1 MRFASSQ
8 KGFSL
13 VELMIVVI
21 VVMIVAAIA
30 APNLLSSRR
39 SSNEASALSA
49 VRITSQAE
57 TAYQTTYG
65 GGNYGTAAQLHVAHL
80 IDNMLAAANNVN
92 VGGNPPRNTAKGG
105 YRFRIQ
111 VTNAVPGGAAAT
123 YVVSAIPATPSGVTQ
138 TGAKRICLTDAS
150 VLKGSTQ
157 NLSLHYNYAQCGFAN
172 PFVP

>member
-1 MRFASSQ
+1 MRSEHTD

-13 VELMIVVI
+13 VELMIVVV

-30 APNLLSSRR
+30 APNLLSSKR
-39 SSNEASALSA
+39 SSNEASALSS
-49 VRITSQAE
+49 VRIMSQAE

-80 IDNMLAAANNVN
+80 IDNTVAAASNVN
-92 VGGNPPRNTAKGG
+92 VGGNPPRNTAKSG

-111 VTNAVPGGAAAT
+111 IANATPTTGAR
-123 YVVSAIPATPSGVTQ
+123 YVISAIPATPSGVTQ
-138 TGAKRICLTDAS
+138 TGAKRICLTEAG

-157 NLSLHYNYAQCGFAN
+157 NLSIHYDYAQCGFAN
-172 PFVP
+172 PFAP

>member
-1 MRFASSQ
+1 MRSTKTD

-13 VELMIVVI
+13 VELMIVV
-21 VVMIVAAIA
+21 VVIMIVAAIA

-39 SSNEASALSA
+39 SSNEASALSSI
-49 VRITSQAE
+49 RITSQAE

-80 IDNMLAAANNVN
+80 IDNTVAAANNVN
-92 VGGNPPRNTAKGG
+92 VGGNPPRNTAKSG

-111 VTNAVPGGAAAT
+111 VTNPVPGGAAAT
-123 YVVSAIPATPSGVTQ
+123 YVVSAIPATASGVTQ
-138 TGAKRICLTDAS
+138 TGAKRICLTEAG

-157 NLSLHYNYAQCGFAN
+157 NLSTHYNYAQCGFAN